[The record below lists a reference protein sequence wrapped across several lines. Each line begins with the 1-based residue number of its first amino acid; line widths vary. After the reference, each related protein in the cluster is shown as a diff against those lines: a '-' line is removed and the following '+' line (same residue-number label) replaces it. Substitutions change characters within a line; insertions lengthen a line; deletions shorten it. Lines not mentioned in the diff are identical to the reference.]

1 MDVITLSLLVFI
13 IGCTENPFFKDK
25 PITGNRLS
33 GTVKLLSVSDSYHH
47 IYVWLEGYNIGIYAD
62 ENGFF
67 SLDIT
72 SFSQLGVDHSGNYK
86 IYFYTN
92 NYYLDSAKVV
102 IVNNKIQY
110 GQGDLNDEGE
120 LKNTVYLSELLDIDV
135 IMENEIVQTDSID
148 TIKFQILLDAIKDT
162 VYIKTQTTG
171 PLNLTAAILKKID
184 TPEKDVLINNGG
196 SIYQGLPIFPEY
208 KIPDY
213 QLTYNMIVKYDPNI
227 LPPGEYQFIPYIIV
241 SYPKLPSQLV
251 KSIGMDSDELD
262 TDFLNIP
269 IAIDGGRFS
278 IVAN

>member
-1 MDVITLSLLVFI
+1 MIKRMIKEVIILSILFII

-33 GTVKLLSVSDSYHH
+33 GTVKLQDASDSYYH
-47 IYVWLEGYNIGIYAD
+47 IYVWLEGYNIGVYAD

-67 SLDIT
+67 SIDIT
-72 SFSQLGVDHSGNYK
+72 SFSQLGVNHSGNYK

-135 IMENEIVQTDSID
+135 IIDNEIIHTDTLD
-148 TIKFQILLDAIKDT
+148 TIKFLIILDAIKDT

-171 PLNLTAAILKKID
+171 PLDLTAGILKKIYG
-184 TPEKDVLINNGG
+184 PEKNVLINNGG
-196 SIYQGLPIFPEY
+196 SIYEGLPVSPEY
-208 KIPDY
+208 KNPDY
-213 QLTYNMIVKYDPNI
+213 QLTYNMIVKYDPDM
-227 LPPGEYQFIPYIIV
+227 LPPGEYH
-241 SYPKLPSQLV
+241 SDRWLPQCASSRAL
-251 KSIGMDSDELD
+251 I
-262 TDFLNIP
+262 
-269 IAIDGGRFS
+269 
-278 IVAN
+278 